1 MYIFLEIFKTNITE
15 EILFVHIF
23 NENNYTKSSG

>member
-15 EILFVHIF
+15 EILFVYIF